1 MSVLLSIENVWY
13 SYNHESPNVLQDVS
27 FKIQPGTVN
36 AILGPNGVGKSTLI
50 RLILGMYHPTQ
61 GTILFDGEPLR
72 SYSRSERSR
81 LISLVPQREH
91 VPFDYRVLDY
101 ILLGRTPHLGFL
113 QTPSSSDV
121 EAVYS
126 ALRRL
131 KLEHLAQRRVHAL
144 SGGEHQ
150 LTLIARSLVQESSL
164 LLLDE
169 PTAHLDLRNKKR
181 VLNLLRSLT
190 QEGMTIIFSTHDP
203 ESASLI
209 ADYVLMMNEG
219 KILYQGAPQTV
230 FTAETLSKTYGTSLR
245 VSQVD
250 GQNVILLN

>member
-1 MSVLLSIENVWY
+1 MSALLSIENVWY

-27 FKIQPGTVN
+27 FEIQSGTVN

-50 RLILGMYHPTQ
+50 RLILGMYHPAQ
-61 GTILFDGEPLR
+61 GTILFDSKFLR

-101 ILLGRTPHLGFL
+101 ILLGRTPHFGFL
-113 QTPSSSDV
+113 QTPGATDV
-121 EAVYS
+121 EAVYN

-131 KLEHLAQRRVHAL
+131 KLEHLALRRVHAL

-150 LTLIARSLVQESSL
+150 LVLIARSLVQESSL

-181 VLNLLRSLT
+181 VLNLLRTLT

-209 ADYVLMMNEG
+209 ADYVLMMNGG
-219 KILYQGAPQTV
+219 KILYQGTPDSV
-230 FTAETLSKTYGTSLR
+230 FTAEALSETYGTSLR